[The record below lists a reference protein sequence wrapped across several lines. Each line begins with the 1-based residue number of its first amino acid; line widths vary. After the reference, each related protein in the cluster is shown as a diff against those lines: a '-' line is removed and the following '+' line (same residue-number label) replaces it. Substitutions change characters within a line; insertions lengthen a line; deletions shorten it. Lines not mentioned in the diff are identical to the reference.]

1 MPQAEAP
8 VWQVGDNWAMGTGN
22 IDLGSMLNA
31 IMENAKSKIPGA
43 QDITY
48 SASGSMAFYVI
59 YRVENVSTEQYTVSL
74 TENGH
79 IDMSFDMSG
88 TYQGQQGSI
97 HIKMTM
103 AMNVHGFLYFTK
115 DDLKL
120 ARIEMTIENMN
131 MVLTGEMEAGDYS
144 QPLDMSFEASGDI
157 DMTCDPPLNMFDF
170 PISVGDNW
178 NINSTATMSG
188 SMTIKIVAPN
198 ENEQQ
203 QNVPLTGAV
212 PISISASCPNRKNIT
227 LPGGSTT
234 NAYKIV
240 YSSASMGGAN
250 PFFGASVLYYSPDT
264 GFIVSSEVSLGNAL
278 SGISSEMGGQ
288 PLSGLPGLDLESIMN
303 QKLTMNPMT
312 EEEAISGASGQG
324 GDSTVL
330 LVAVVVPVIVVVVVV
345 TVFLFKRAIST

>member
-1 MPQAEAP
+1 
-8 VWQVGDNWAMGTGN
+8 MGTGN
-22 IDLGSMLNA
+22 IDLSPMLNA
-31 IMENAKSKIPGA
+31 IMENVKSQIPGA

-79 IDMSFDMSG
+79 IDMSFDMSA

-97 HIKMTM
+97 HAEMTM
-103 AMNVHGFLYFTK
+103 TMNVHGFLYFTK

-120 ARIEMTIENMN
+120 AKIEMTIENMS
-131 MVLTGEMEAGDYS
+131 MVLTGEIKAGDNS
-144 QPLDMSFEASGDI
+144 QLLDSSFEASGDLS
-157 DMTCDPPLNMFDF
+157 MTFDPPLNMFDF

-178 NINSTATMSG
+178 NISSTATMSG
-188 SMTIKIVAPN
+188 SLATKIVTP
-198 ENEQQ
+198 EQGEQ
-203 QNVPLTGAV
+203 HRNVPLSGTA

-227 LPGGSTT
+227 LPRGSTT
-234 NAYKIV
+234 NSYKIV
-240 YSSASMGGAN
+240 YSSASMGSAN
-250 PFFGASVLYYSPDT
+250 PFFGASALYYSPDT
-264 GFIVSSEVSLGNAL
+264 GFIVSSEISLGDAL
-278 SGISSEMGGQ
+278 SGVSSGIGGQ
-288 PLSGLPGLDLESIMN
+288 PLSGLPGLDLGSIMN
-303 QKLTMNPMT
+303 EKLTMNPMT

-330 LVAVVVPVIVVVVVV
+330 LVAVVVPVIIVVVVV